1 MSCFNM
7 IALKLLIVVV
17 TILSAAQ
24 FNNGQNSLSKP
35 ELLETTQWPQI
46 PLTKCCASETEFY
59 SLGFDTCNEN
69 EDMNFNWPP
78 PVYSVRTNESV
89 QASSLLRFSLTYNLS
104 TCTSGYV
111 SQSTRDFRLYT
122 DGSVVVISSSQ
133 GARLLKNEF
142 CLNQISSAEQE
153 AEFAV
158 RYCVAD
164 PCNQTHCIRKC
175 CPTGMALNTT
185 TQLCQSYNEP
195 FVLIFHNVS
204 GQVVTPDPGSYI
216 IRDGD
221 APKCPHGMFPLLPD
235 VNDEDEFY
243 VLPDGQIYLPH
254 YPEDDRYTRDYCIDD
269 FFSEQ
274 GDIVSRNFENKFT
287 LMLSFI
293 QS

>member
-1 MSCFNM
+1 
-7 IALKLLIVVV
+7 
-17 TILSAAQ
+17 
-24 FNNGQNSLSKP
+24 
-35 ELLETTQWPQI
+35 
-46 PLTKCCASETEFY
+46 
-59 SLGFDTCNEN
+59 
-69 EDMNFNWPP
+69 
-78 PVYSVRTNESV
+78 
-89 QASSLLRFSLTYNLS
+89 
-104 TCTSGYV
+104 
-111 SQSTRDFRLYT
+111 
-122 DGSVVVISSSQ
+122 
-133 GARLLKNEF
+133 
-142 CLNQISSAEQE
+142 
-153 AEFAV
+153 
-158 RYCVAD
+158 
-164 PCNQTHCIRKC
+164 
-175 CPTGMALNTT
+175 MALNTT
-185 TQLCQSYNEP
+185 TQFCQSYNEP